1 MKPKDSF
8 DAALARAHECAGTRT
23 QVELAAFLS
32 IRQSSVSDAR
42 GRGSEIPDSWLIT
55 FALHGF
61 NPRYIA
67 EGVEHP
73 KYLVVSGEESRASF
87 GASVAASF
95 EDGRRAGAADAMQAA
110 TIDEHLECI
119 RRKLPPGGTATVSYT
134 KEVRA

>member
-23 QVELAAFLS
+23 QVELAAFLN

-73 KYLVVSGEESRASF
+73 KYLVVSG
-87 GASVAASF
+87 
-95 EDGRRAGAADAMQAA
+95 
-110 TIDEHLECI
+110 
-119 RRKLPPGGTATVSYT
+119 
-134 KEVRA
+134 